1 MYTSLWGA
9 LNCSL
14 FYIAVSPNK
23 EFGDFAAFDNNGSS
37 VAKPTG
43 YELKKL
49 CKCRIVDSIL
59 LHQWSLKIF
68 VLDYWTIYLND
79 PSCYSKLLLNHVL
92 FLSYMYMYLW
102 NLSNNSAIFLRVLVI
117 FQISSFRLF
126 DFKCL
131 FFVIPEVIALQ
142 TSLNSTQLLLALQV
156 QRQQAM
162 IYWTCLETPLPLFPA
177 VVIWVF
183 QLWATW
189 ICLGWTSPWWA

>member
-1 MYTSLWGA
+1 MMYTPLWGA

-43 YELKKL
+43 YELRKL

-79 PSCYSKLLLNHVL
+79 PSCYSKLLNHCSFL
-92 FLSYMYMYLW
+92 TCTCICGTWATIQQYFCGCLSYFKSPVLDCLTLSVCFLW
-102 NLSNNSAIFLRVLVI
+102 
-117 FQISSFRLF
+117 FQ
-126 DFKCL
+126 K
-131 FFVIPEVIALQ
+131 
-142 TSLNSTQLLLALQV
+142 
-156 QRQQAM
+156 
-162 IYWTCLETPLPLFPA
+162 W
-177 VVIWVF
+177 
-183 QLWATW
+183 
-189 ICLGWTSPWWA
+189 

>member
-1 MYTSLWGA
+1 MILAVTV
-9 LNCSL
+9 NCL
-14 FYIAVSPNK
+14 ITVPFLHVHVS
-23 EFGDFAAFDNNGSS
+23 
-37 VAKPTG
+37 V
-43 YELKKL
+43 ELE
-49 CKCRIVDSIL
+49 
-59 LHQWSLKIF
+59 QQF
-68 VLDYWTIYLND
+68 
-79 PSCYSKLLLNHVL
+79 
-92 FLSYMYMYLW
+92 
-102 NLSNNSAIFLRVLVI
+102 SNILRVLVI

-183 QLWATW
+183 QLWAT
-189 ICLGWTSPWWA
+189 

>member
-1 MYTSLWGA
+1 MILAVTV
-9 LNCSL
+9 NCL
-14 FYIAVSPNK
+14 ITVPFLHVS
-23 EFGDFAAFDNNGSS
+23 
-37 VAKPTG
+37 V
-43 YELKKL
+43 ELE
-49 CKCRIVDSIL
+49 
-59 LHQWSLKIF
+59 QQF
-68 VLDYWTIYLND
+68 
-79 PSCYSKLLLNHVL
+79 
-92 FLSYMYMYLW
+92 
-102 NLSNNSAIFLRVLVI
+102 SNILRVLVI

-183 QLWATW
+183 QLWAT
-189 ICLGWTSPWWA
+189 